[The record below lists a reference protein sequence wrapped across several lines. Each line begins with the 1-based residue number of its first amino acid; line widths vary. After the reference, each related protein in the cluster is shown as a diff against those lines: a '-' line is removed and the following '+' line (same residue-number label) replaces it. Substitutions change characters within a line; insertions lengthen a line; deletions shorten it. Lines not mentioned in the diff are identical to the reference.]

1 MNNTSIHQNDYRE
14 QVIEDLKTWAE
25 EGNAEGVKDIEELRE
40 RLQDPSLTD
49 GITGNASGSY
59 YCNAYKAQEQ
69 IDKSGIL
76 WDEDFLGWLDSLG
89 LELADFMKRGAESVD
104 VLAREYALEAL
115 SDREIAEAC
124 GFDLGA

>member
-89 LELADFMKRGAESVD
+89 LELADCMKRGAESVD

>member
-76 WDEDFLGWLDSLG
+76 WDEDFLGWLDMLG

-104 VLAREYALEAL
+104 VLAREYTLEAL